1 LTARYLESLEG
12 RHDAELLALLIDD
25 PNFFGANPFVYANK
39 PVSDKSS
46 LLAPGGNGKAAASI
60 KDAGLHRSEGVAKLT
75 IL

>member
-25 PNFFGANPFVYANK
+25 PNFFGANPFVYTNES
-39 PVSDKSS
+39 VSDKSS
-46 LLAPGGNGKAAASI
+46 LLAPGGNGKAAAAI